1 VSTYAFPLHKCG
13 LYLTHNEHRDS
24 YTSAQDF
31 IQQRELADCF
41 ESPEQM
47 RRAIETDSIWVLQWY
62 PETPVGCQIVAAPS
76 LFDVMR
82 LANKAE

>member
-1 VSTYAFPLHKCG
+1 MSTYTFPSHKCG
-13 LYLTHNEHRDS
+13 LYLTHNEHRDT

-31 IQQRELADCF
+31 IEQRELAGAF

-47 RRAIETDSIWVLQWY
+47 SYAIEIDSIWVLQWY
-62 PETPVGCQIVAAPS
+62 PETPVGCQIVAGPS

-82 LANKAE
+82 LANRSE